1 VQRTP
6 GVSVR
11 IVGDLFCGEAR
22 NSPQSSI
29 GIAPESDI
37 QALIWLPPRWTP
49 YGRTALKPPMPSFA
63 ATGNTHRTSRAAHET
78 WPTSTVVAGLASLPR
93 RAAAGR
99 TLLLVRADPI
109 SVRSCWWLAE
119 CVSLA
124 SDRSPQ
130 LMGDSPLTDS
140 LVPHPARSA
149 PQRTVSPGVG
159 SYLCV
164 RLLGTLGLPD
174 HVDPGLHGQVRTECV

>member
-1 VQRTP
+1 MYALP
-6 GVSVR
+6 KSCSADLGSAYALSV
-11 IVGDLFCGEAR
+11 IVFCGEPR

-37 QALIWLPPRWTP
+37 QALIWLPPGWTP
-49 YGRTALKPPMPSFA
+49 YGCTALKPPMPSFA

-78 WPTSTVVAGLASLPR
+78 GPTSTVVAGLASLPTSGR
-93 RAAAGR
+93 GPNIVAGQGRSDLRAE
-99 TLLLVRADPI
+99 LLV
-109 SVRSCWWLAE
+109 LAE

-130 LMGDSPLTDS
+130 PMGDSPLTDS

-149 PQRTVSPGVG
+149 PQRPYRRASACTCA
-159 SYLCV
+159 Y
-164 RLLGTLGLPD
+164 D
-174 HVDPGLHGQVRTECV
+174 F